1 MNALT
6 RPGGEVFA
14 RLEPGVNVPSI
25 ALQVSGPSEWGFECY
40 QAGDMYACMI
50 ADMVGSLSGS
60 VTFGLIFGG
69 FILLALYIAG
79 NGEIA
84 TVSIMT
90 ILLGG
95 ILVPALPGTYR
106 TAAYSIMFAGMFVG
120 LWAVVRR
127 YVLEVGT

>member
-1 MNALT
+1 MTAAIQ
-6 RPGGEVFA
+6 PAGEVFP
-14 RLEPGVNVPSI
+14 RLTSGVNVPKI
-25 ALQVSGPSEWGFECY
+25 AIQTTGPSTWGFECY
-40 QAGDMYACMI
+40 GGGDMYACMI
-50 ADMVGSLSGS
+50 SDLVAAFSGS

-69 FILLALYIAG
+69 FILLSLYVAG

-84 TVSIMT
+84 SVSIMT

-95 ILVPALPGTYR
+95 ILVPALPGSYR
-106 TAAYSIMFAGMFVG
+106 TVAYSIMFAGMFVG